1 MLITAL
7 GLWVASTVV
16 PGMEIRGL
24 GTLLGSAVLLG
35 FVNALVRP
43 LVVLLTLPITIL
55 TLGIF
60 LLVIN
65 AGMLGLVASLFGGF
79 TLQGFGS
86 AVFGSVI
93 AFTSFV
99 YVLRLLPLQV
109 GMTYAYANPVIAVLL
124 GWLVLAEPV
133 TMWTVGGAGL
143 VLAGIAGVFDNR

>member
-1 MLITAL
+1 MPGFLIRMLITAL

-93 AFTSFV
+93 V
-99 YVLRLLPLQV
+99 
-109 GMTYAYANPVIAVLL
+109 
-124 GWLVLAEPV
+124 
-133 TMWTVGGAGL
+133 GL
-143 VLAGIAGVFDNR
+143 VSWFASSCIGPRGRFEIMIIRR